1 MIARITDN
9 QIIKL
14 EQITPEKE
22 EVLIRHFSVRDPKA
36 YYLNIDSESSWDG
49 WYRRYHVGRQELALP
64 FLDELK
70 RCCVLNAIP
79 LDIVDQ
85 RPKLAIPDPEV
96 VTKEFLEGVT
106 LEDYQVRGIK
116 VCCSREIG
124 KFSITTGGGKTELM
138 CGIVKLLQCPTTIV
152 TEQLVVLEQ
161 IVKRLQLREVVTEDQ
176 IGRFCGG
183 KLPNSDNKIL
193 VGSIQSIV
201 TPSRLTKEDHKMII
215 NKITD
220 KRAMVLTHEMAK
232 ERNEELCDIIPRK
245 LAEALYANP
254 KAVVHVKGTYLKLL
268 ADYFIQKEWDRRKRI
283 YKTRFQ
289 NAKRIQELVGQ
300 TEMLLVDECDLASS
314 DQYKRL
320 CKRYFN
326 GRRRYGFTGTC
337 HDAAKPVEELMV
349 KEHLGNVI
357 YEVPRSEVRAANRI
371 IDIRYYMI
379 AVGTDGD
386 RHDTRAYDIAV
397 KEEIVENDAFRN
409 LVRALVCGYPNDRT
423 LILVDTSPIEPLG
436 FALEKL
442 IPSSKFVYGKT
453 TKKVRFKVVNQ
464 FENSDLK
471 CIIGSKIFSRGLDI
485 KGGTENLIIISG
497 SAKWSDYSQKIGRA
511 LRVNSRGWARV
522 FGFFFLNNR
531 YLYKHSRE
539 NLKAVVNLGYPTKI
553 MIDGLEVDGESFIK
567 SRFRLTKKFQ
577 I

>member
-9 QIIKL
+9 QVIKL
-14 EQITPEKE
+14 EQVTPEIE
-22 EVLIRHFSVRDPKA
+22 EVLIRHFSVRDPKS
-36 YYLNIDSESSWDG
+36 YYLETDVWDG
-49 WYRRYHVGRQELALP
+49 WYRRYHVARQELALP
-64 FLDELK
+64 YLDELK
-70 RCCVLNAIP
+70 KCCELNVIP
-79 LDIVDQ
+79 IDIIDH
-85 RPKLAIPDPEV
+85 RPKLVTPDPEI
-96 VTKEFLEGVT
+96 VTKEFLEGVI

-116 VCCSREIG
+116 VCCSKEIG

-138 CGIVKLLQCPTTIV
+138 CGIVKLLKCPTTII
-152 TEQLVVLEQ
+152 TEQLVVLDQ
-161 IVKRLQLREVVTEDQ
+161 IVKRLQLRDVVSEDQ
-176 IGRFCGG
+176 IGRFCHG
-183 KLPNSDNKIL
+183 KLPDSDDKIL

-201 TPSRLTKEDHKMII
+201 TPTRLTKEDHRVII
-215 NKITD
+215 NKITN
-220 KRAMVLTHEMAK
+220 KRAMVLTHDLAK
-232 ERNEELCDIIPRK
+232 RRNEELCDIIPRK
-245 LAEALYANP
+245 LAEALFDNP
-254 KAVVHVKGTYLKLL
+254 KAVVHVKGIYLKLL
-268 ADYFIQKEWDRRKRI
+268 VDYFIQKEWEMRKKA

-289 NAKRIQELVGQ
+289 NAKHIQELVGQ
-300 TEMLLVDECDLASS
+300 TEMLLVDEVDLASS

-349 KEHLGNVI
+349 KEHMGSVI

-386 RHDTRAYDIAV
+386 RHDSRAYDIAV
-397 KEEIVENDAFRN
+397 KEEIVDNANFHN
-409 LVRALVCGYPNDRT
+409 LVKALVCGYPNDRT

-436 FALEKL
+436 FALETL

-453 TKKVRFKVVNQ
+453 TKKARLDVVSA
-464 FENSDLK
+464 FERGDLK

-511 LRVNSRGWARV
+511 LRVNDRGWARV
-522 FGFFFLNNR
+522 FGFFFLSNR

-539 NLKAVVNLGYPTKI
+539 NLKAVVSLDYPTKV
-553 MIDGLEVDGESFIK
+553 MIDGAEIDGVSFIK
-567 SRFRLTKKFQ
+567 SKYRIRK
-577 I
+577 